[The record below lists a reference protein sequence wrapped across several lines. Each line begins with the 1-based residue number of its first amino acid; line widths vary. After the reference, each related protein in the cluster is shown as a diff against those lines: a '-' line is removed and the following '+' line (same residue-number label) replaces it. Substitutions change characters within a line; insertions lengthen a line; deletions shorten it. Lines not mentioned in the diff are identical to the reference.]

1 MHIIGFIDFKI
12 DFIGHNSTLAL
23 FFAQN
28 LLFFADWLRLLKN
41 NEINSLSNESESKFL
56 NAENEEEEANIARVS
71 AILISPSK
79 AYEIICSV
87 YATIDSGNSSF
98 NFDSELT
105 KINEKLIT
113 ALSINPFGFKDAK
126 SPTHGQE
133 WKSVTSYLA
142 AFKQIYNFSNDVY
155 IPLN

>member
-1 MHIIGFIDFKI
+1 MKRSDLKELIKKSMLEVAPKKDSGAMTPEEEKMV
-12 DFIGHNSTLAL
+12 
-23 FFAQN
+23 
-28 LLFFADWLRLLKN
+28 ADY
-41 NEINSLSNESESKFL
+41 
-56 NAENEEEEANIARVS
+56 EEEEANIARVS

-105 KINEKLIT
+105 KLNEKLIT